1 MSSPRKNPDT
11 ATAVRPEQP
20 VPAAAR
26 CGRSSWQIRC
36 AAVVLLPVP
45 GGPGWGFP
53 VFTQG
58 IWGKSCRK
66 PWYSIKKKT
75 WFQVKMFPSTN
86 PMMHVWLCLSHVP
99 PFSVAKN
106 SSRWYNPDPVTY
118 RGRQCDSKWFQI
130 TFAIH
135 WLLSSFNPTDKIS
148 LHYPGIW
155 FIHKKKSSIRYA
167 FSYCAIEKSDML
179 DPWTPSNLK

>member
-1 MSSPRKNPDT
+1 MSSLSSQMSSPRKNPDT

-66 PWYSIKKKT
+66 PWYSIKKKHGFKLRCSLQPIQWCMCGSAYPMFLLFLWLRIVQDDT
-75 WFQVKMFPSTN
+75 TQTQSPTEGGSVTANGFRLLLQFTGCFQV
-86 PMMHVWLCLSHVP
+86 
-99 PFSVAKN
+99 
-106 SSRWYNPDPVTY
+106 
-118 RGRQCDSKWFQI
+118 
-130 TFAIH
+130 
-135 WLLSSFNPTDKIS
+135 
-148 LHYPGIW
+148 
-155 FIHKKKSSIRYA
+155 SIQLT
-167 FSYCAIEKSDML
+167 K
-179 DPWTPSNLK
+179 